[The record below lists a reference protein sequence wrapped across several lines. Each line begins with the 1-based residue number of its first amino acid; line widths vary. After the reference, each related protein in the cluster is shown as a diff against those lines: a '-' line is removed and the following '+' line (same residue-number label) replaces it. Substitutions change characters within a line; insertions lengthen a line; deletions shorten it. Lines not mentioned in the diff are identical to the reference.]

1 MVTEVFLEDIEKIVL
16 RYREIGIYAPK
27 LIKTKS
33 AGFIYTYTREHIVY
47 RCYVEECAPYK
58 LYKSPIDGSMDYTFR
73 KSVVEHMGKLAKK
86 FSNEDLSL
94 TRSMW
99 SLIELGPFDVDKD
112 EKQENIDRLSEALRV
127 CRYDERQAQL
137 IKMNTYHRMQI
148 EKYLQ
153 QLPRCVYQGDLNESN
168 ILVDEQGNFSGII
181 DFNMFGTEVNI
192 NCFLNETMYYLECE
206 DFETLSAKEIFRKM
220 NLEQNQLLKGIIK
233 EYPLN
238 ALERAMWQHYRKII
252 YMSFYPNTILLV
264 SLLSESE
271 YVDKVLELLDLILRM

>member
-1 MVTEVFLEDIEKIVL
+1 
-16 RYREIGIYAPK
+16 
-27 LIKTKS
+27 
-33 AGFIYTYTREHIVY
+33 
-47 RCYVEECAPYK
+47 
-58 LYKSPIDGSMDYTFR
+58 
-73 KSVVEHMGKLAKK
+73 
-86 FSNEDLSL
+86 
-94 TRSMW
+94 
-99 SLIELGPFDVDKD
+99 
-112 EKQENIDRLSEALRV
+112 
-127 CRYDERQAQL
+127 
-137 IKMNTYHRMQI
+137 MQI